1 MGNEKFYE
9 KDALLKVL
17 FMPIRDR
24 LSIYV
29 GSTMVEVKEKEG
41 FLFVIFLTPGG
52 KIELK
57 STAKRMVVTLWEV
70 ELLDQEIQEIL
81 LRISFFLRRN
91 EIQVLTIRKSA
102 ETNQL
107 SEYLE
112 NNCKALLL
120 ASYGKEIWYEL
131 RVMEFIC
138 KAQQQKF

>member
-17 FMPIRDR
+17 FMPIRDK
-24 LSIYV
+24 LSIYI
-29 GSTMVEVKEKEG
+29 GASMVEVKEKEG
-41 FLFVIFLTPGG
+41 FLFVIFLTLSG

-57 STAKRMVVTLWEV
+57 CAAKRMAVTLWEV
-70 ELLDQEIQEIL
+70 ELQDQEIQEIL
-81 LRISFFLRRN
+81 LRIAFFLRRN

-102 ETNQL
+102 ETKKL

-112 NNCKALLL
+112 KNCKTLLL

-131 RVMEFIC
+131 RVMEYIC
-138 KAQQQKF
+138 KAQHQNI

>member
-17 FMPIRDR
+17 FMPIRDK
-24 LSIYV
+24 LSIYI
-29 GSTMVEVKEKEG
+29 GSSMVEVKEKEG

-57 STAKRMVVTLWEV
+57 CAAKRMAVTLWEV
-70 ELLDQEIQEIL
+70 ELQDQEIQEIL
-81 LRISFFLRRN
+81 LRIAFFLRRN

-102 ETNQL
+102 ETKKL

-112 NNCKALLL
+112 KNCKTLLL

-131 RVMEFIC
+131 RVMEYIC
-138 KAQQQKF
+138 KAQHQNI

>member
-1 MGNEKFYE
+1 MRNEKFYE
-9 KDALLKVL
+9 KDTLLKVL
-17 FMPIRDR
+17 FMPIRDK
-24 LSIYV
+24 LSIYI
-29 GSTMVEVKEKEG
+29 GASMVEVKEKEG
-41 FLFVIFLTPGG
+41 FLFVIFLTPSG

-57 STAKRMVVTLWEV
+57 CAAKRMAVTLWEV

-102 ETNQL
+102 ETKKL

-112 NNCKALLL
+112 KNCKTLLL

-131 RVMEFIC
+131 RVMEYIC
-138 KAQQQKF
+138 KAQHQNI

>member
-41 FLFVIFLTPGG
+41 FLFVIFRTPGG

-57 STAKRMVVTLWEV
+57 CTAKRMAVTLWEV

-102 ETNQL
+102 ETKKL

>member
-24 LSIYV
+24 LSTYV

-57 STAKRMVVTLWEV
+57 CTAKRMAVTLWEV
-70 ELLDQEIQEIL
+70 DLLGQEIQEIL

-102 ETNQL
+102 ETKYL

-112 NNCKALLL
+112 KNCKALLL

-138 KAQQQKF
+138 KAQQQNF

>member
-29 GSTMVEVKEKEG
+29 GSTMVELKEKEG

-57 STAKRMVVTLWEV
+57 CAAKRMAVTLWEV

>member
-29 GSTMVEVKEKEG
+29 GSTMVELKEKEG

-57 STAKRMVVTLWEV
+57 CTAKRMAVTLWEV

>member
-1 MGNEKFYE
+1 
-9 KDALLKVL
+9 
-17 FMPIRDR
+17 
-24 LSIYV
+24 
-29 GSTMVEVKEKEG
+29 MVEVKEKEG

-57 STAKRMVVTLWEV
+57 CTAKRMAVTLWEV

>member
-41 FLFVIFLTPGG
+41 FLFVIFLTPDG

-57 STAKRMVVTLWEV
+57 CTAKRMAVTLWEV

-102 ETNQL
+102 ETNHL

>member
-57 STAKRMVVTLWEV
+57 CTAKRMAVTLWEV